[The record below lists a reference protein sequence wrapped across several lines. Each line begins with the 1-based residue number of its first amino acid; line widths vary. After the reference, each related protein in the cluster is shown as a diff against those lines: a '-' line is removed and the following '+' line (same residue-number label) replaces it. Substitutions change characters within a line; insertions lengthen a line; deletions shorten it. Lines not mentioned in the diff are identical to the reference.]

1 MLIRYLTMPLELEL
15 IYRILNSFIMND
27 LVEGVRTLFTF
38 CLLKTV
44 IQTVSIPIILI
55 VYNFTFE

>member
-1 MLIRYLTMPLELEL
+1 MPLELEL